1 MKQVLIF
8 YNKSRNNVTP
18 LPFVVNT
25 PSVPPP
31 LSPNNLHLIRAVCFP
46 FLQECPHMFPH
57 QQNCCSTYDN
67 VKVFIIASTIIWKGY
82 TLEGTIM

>member
-57 QQNCCSTYDN
+57 QQNCRSTYDN